1 MRQTVKTMMLLVT
14 TTLLS
19 AGLYAQQHP
28 ERHHI
33 RSGNRAYEELEFE
46 KAEQAYRKA
55 TVKTPG
61 VAESGFNLADAL
73 YKQGRY
79 EEAEN
84 TLKTLTSKEN
94 SLLPAQAAQAY
105 YNLGNAQFAQQKL
118 SEALES
124 YKQSLR
130 LNPDDKEAKY
140 NYVYTKKLLDK
151 NQNNNQNNNQ
161 NQNNQ
166 DNNDQNQ
173 NQNQNNQN
181 NPDQNNQN
189 GDGND
194 NQNNQ
199 DNSQNPNDNNGQD
212 NNNNNNDQNGQGE
225 DNPTPPS
232 KGGQSPQKSG
242 ISQQE
247 AEQILNAIQ
256 GQEDKTREKVDAQ
269 KAVAVGRSG
278 KNW

>member
-14 TTLLS
+14 MTLLS

-28 ERHHI
+28 ERRHI

-55 TVKTPG
+55 AVKTPG
-61 VAESGFNLADAL
+61 VAESEFNLADAL

-94 SLLPAQAAQAY
+94 SLIPAQAAQAY

-140 NYVYTKKLLDK
+140 NYVYTKKLLD
-151 NQNNNQNNNQ
+151 QNNNQ

-173 NQNQNNQN
+173 NQDQNNQN

-199 DNSQNPNDNNGQD
+199 DNSQSPNDNRGQD
-212 NNNNNNDQNGQGE
+212 NNNNNGQDGQGE

>member
-55 TVKTPG
+55 AVKTPG
-61 VAESGFNLADAL
+61 VAESEFNLADAL

-173 NQNQNNQN
+173 NQNNQN

-189 GDGND
+189 GGGND

-212 NNNNNNDQNGQGE
+212 NNNNNDQNGQGE